1 MKTKFLLT
9 VLIIFAF
16 FGCNSEHKVIEETNA
31 DGSPKRVCI
40 YKGKGASRELIKETT
55 YYPNGKPQ
63 MEGTY
68 MSGQRDGNWTYWHEN
83 GTPWSTGIF
92 KNGKA
97 EGKRTTYFSNGK
109 VQYEGN
115 YKEDMR
121 TGIWRFFDEQGRLL
135 KEVDYSA
142 APKENIPPRLR

>member
-1 MKTKFLLT
+1 MKIEILILSLLT
-9 VLIIFAF
+9 IVFYS
-16 FGCNSEHKVIEETNA
+16 CSNEYKVIEETNT
-31 DGSPKRVCI
+31 DGSPKRICY
-40 YKGKGASRELIKETT
+40 YKGKGENREIVRETT
-55 YYPNGKPQ
+55 FYPNGNRQ

-68 MSGQRDGNWTYWHEN
+68 KMGQRDGNWNYWHEN
-83 GTPWSTGIF
+83 GTPWSIGFF

-97 EGKRTTYFSNGK
+97 DGKRTTFFSNGK

-121 TGIWRFFDEQGRLL
+121 VGIWRFFDEQGRLL

-142 APKENIPPRLR
+142 APKENIPPRPN

>member
-1 MKTKFLLT
+1 METRFL
-9 VLIIFAF
+9 IFSLF
-16 FGCNSEHKVIEETNA
+16 IFSLLGCNSEQKVVEETNP

-40 YKGKGASRELIKETT
+40 YKGEGASRELIKETT

-68 MSGQRDGNWTYWHEN
+68 ATGQRNGTWTYWHEN
-83 GTPWSTGIF
+83 GNLWSTGF
-92 KNGKA
+92 FNNGKA

-121 TGIWRFFDEQGRLL
+121 VGIWRFFDEQGRLL

-142 APKENIPPRLR
+142 APKEIIPPRPG